1 MNDMTVLY
9 QTFDFSGC
17 KIALL
22 HGDTILTI
30 LRDDISTI
38 PYPNMW
44 DFPGGGREKDETPF
58 ECIKR
63 EVFEELGI
71 ELKKESITW
80 VKCYHPEK
88 VSVFM
93 VASICQ
99 ELIDQ
104 IVFGDEG
111 QGYKLVNIEE
121 LLADEKVIPQLKSRL
136 GDYLEVQR

>member
-1 MNDMTVLY
+1 MTY
-9 QTFDFSGC
+9 E
-17 KIALL
+17 
-22 HGDTILTI
+22 
-30 LRDDISTI
+30 
-38 PYPNMW
+38 
-44 DFPGGGREKDETPF
+44 GGREKDETPF

-71 ELKKESITW
+71 ELMEDSIAW
-80 VKCYHPEK
+80 VKCYQGFVHPEK